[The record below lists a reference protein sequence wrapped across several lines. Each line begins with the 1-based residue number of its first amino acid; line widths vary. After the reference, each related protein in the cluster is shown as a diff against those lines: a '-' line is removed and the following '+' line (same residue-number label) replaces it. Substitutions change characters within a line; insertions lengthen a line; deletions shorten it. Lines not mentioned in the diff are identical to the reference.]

1 MELAETGDQQQHPL
15 PAASVAAPPTP
26 SPARRIRMLDP
37 GVVNRIAAGEVIQR
51 PFNALKELM
60 ENSLDAGATSIV
72 MSVKAG
78 GMKLMQI
85 ADNGSGIHLDDL
97 DLVCERHTTSKL
109 ERFDDLKSIATFGF
123 RGEALASVTRVAH
136 VSIISKTA
144 DAKCAYKAHYAD
156 EKLVPPTASDTNAR
170 PRPCAGNKGTIIT
183 VEDLFYNISTR
194 RKALKSPAEEHAKIV
209 DVVGKYAIHNSGVS
223 FTLKK
228 HGETTAADV
237 RTAAG
242 GTRIDAVRAIYGA
255 QVARELLE
263 LDGTEPKLDLVVK
276 GLVSNADYSMPRG
289 TFIFFIN
296 HRLVDCP
303 SIRKAIETVYA
314 AYLPKKTFPF
324 VYLSLL
330 MPGQNVDVNIHPTK
344 KEVHFLHEDVVV
356 ETVQKMLEAKLL
368 GSNASRTFYTQA
380 LLPGAIAPATL
391 AAASSSSSSHALS
404 SSASSLL
411 AGASGS
417 SSSSS
422 AQASAAARSY
432 AHQLV
437 RTDNRM
443 QTLDA
448 FMAPAP
454 RMPPNRVTL
463 LSTAGTTSSSAPAPS
478 GLFSSSAAAPA
489 RQQPSIQS
497 FLAPIAQ
504 PEGDHALV
512 TEDAEEEE
520 VAASASASD
529 HISITSSSAASVEPS
544 SLAAASTPVAAESAA
559 GTVTTLTKKKLL
571 NIRRRPVHLT
581 SVRNL
586 LSHVEQTSTEGLVQM
601 FQRHSFVGCVKP
613 TLSLMQY
620 STNLYLVNV
629 AKLSWHLF
637 YQIVLREFSN
647 FGTIRLNPSPLLYDV
662 LMLALDD
669 PESGWSPEDGDK
681 DELATFMVSFFSERA
696 EMLQD
701 YFSIQVDGEGRLVTI
716 PALLDDFV
724 PELDRIPLFFLRL
737 ATEVNW
743 DEEEACF
750 EGVARLIAALFAV
763 QPAANPLADEIP
775 EDLHSNSDI
784 AMSHA
789 RWQWTVEHVLFPAFR
804 TMYPP
809 AGFASDGT
817 ILQIA
822 NLTDLYKVFERC

>member
-37 GVVNRIAAGEVIQR
+37 GVVIQR

-391 AAASSSSSSHALS
+391 AAASSSS
-404 SSASSLL
+404 
-411 AGASGS
+411 
-417 SSSSS
+417 

-544 SLAAASTPVAAESAA
+544 SLAAASTP
-559 GTVTTLTKKKLL
+559 LL